1 MVGKLIFRVESRAES
16 VLAQQEQKFPIR
28 VFSLNGKRQRHRSN
42 NERLSGGNWEF
53 ISAVSS
59 LTLPHK
65 KTQQQLLSSLCNPQG
80 ITYYC

>member
-1 MVGKLIFRVESRAES
+1 MVGILIFRVEGRAES

-53 ISAVSS
+53 VTAVSC
-59 LTLPHK
+59 LTLPQK
-65 KTQQQLLSSLCNPQG
+65 KAQQQLLSSLCNPQG